1 MEQATKKL
9 LMCALMLVVAPVAA
23 EPANDEI
30 ANSEMVKVV
39 TQAAQ
44 ASDCLAPVAVYR
56 IDDENVVVPAHGFLI
71 EPGVHTINGRATLD
85 TSKCRP
91 IDGDNELGSVPD
103 LEVTFEFGN
112 TYYIAYDRSSSN
124 PGEWGLVV
132 WKVEK
137 DYRPGIYQQPPDQ
150 IQ

>member
-1 MEQATKKL
+1 MGQAVNKL
-9 LMCALMLVVAPVAA
+9 LMCTLTLAVAPVAA
-23 EPANDEI
+23 AQTDSEI
-30 ANSEMVKVV
+30 AGSEMVKVV
-39 TQAAQ
+39 TQSAQ
-44 ASDCLAPVAVYR
+44 ASDCLAPVAVYK
-56 IDDENVVVPAHGFLI
+56 IDDEMVVVPAQGFLI

-85 TSKCRP
+85 ITKCRP
-91 IDGDNELGSVPD
+91 IDGANQPGRVPD

-137 DYRPGIYQQPPDQ
+137 DYRPGIYQQPPDK